1 MDEYYEENYWKIQK
15 DINEFYDNLEK
26 EKRRNR

>member
-1 MDEYYEENYWKIQK
+1 MDEFHEQYYWKIQK
-15 DINEFYDNLEK
+15 EWDEYYDKLEK

>member
-1 MDEYYEENYWKIQK
+1 MDEYYEQNYWKIQK
-15 DINEFYDNLEK
+15 EWDEYYDNLEK